1 LKDVFFAAALH
12 AAAKNT
18 LSPGD
23 VEKVILCGGAA
34 PTAQNNSKEKS
45 ILFVFSHSHLPFV
58 CLVVS

>member
-23 VEKVILCGGAA
+23 VEKLFCAVGLRPPHKILKGESHFVC
-34 PTAQNNSKEKS
+34 
-45 ILFVFSHSHLPFV
+45 ILHSHVTFV